1 MRIVIVG
8 AGAVGFHVAEHLSEE
23 GHDIVLVDRDPE
35 RVSFVQD
42 QLDILAIQGN
52 GASLN
57 VLEQA
62 GIGKADLLVAV
73 SNQDEV
79 NLLACISASQYDVKV
94 KVARVS
100 NPDYYVG
107 SMSLTSAQRD
117 VDVMINPELECARE
131 TYQLLQSEA
140 ATELAFFADGRV
152 QLLGLRVQ
160 PGAPVV
166 GKALTEVAAMTKDR
180 QFLTAAISRN
190 GQTIIPRG
198 DEHFEVNDQV
208 YIIGESKQMPR
219 VFALA
224 GFDEFKLRRV
234 MIAGGSREAIYLAQ
248 LLEDHDVD
256 CTIIEAERPRCVQL
270 AEQLQKTLILHGNA
284 TDTELLE
291 MEGIQEVQG
300 FVAFTGSDDTNMLSS
315 LLAKTHGVPKVVS
328 RLQRIE
334 YIPLVSR
341 VGIDAAV
348 SPRLSTVNTILRY
361 VRRGVVLSV
370 AALRGIDAEVI
381 EFSVRPGSALA
392 GRTLA
397 DIHFPKQSLVGTI
410 TRGDQVIVASGNV
423 TLGQGDKVAVLA
435 LPEAVSA
442 VERLFA

>member
-1 MRIVIVG
+1 
-8 AGAVGFHVAEHLSEE
+8 
-23 GHDIVLVDRDPE
+23 
-35 RVSFVQD
+35 
-42 QLDILAIQGN
+42 
-52 GASLN
+52 
-57 VLEQA
+57 
-62 GIGKADLLVAV
+62 
-73 SNQDEV
+73 
-79 NLLACISASQYDVKV
+79 
-94 KVARVS
+94 
-100 NPDYYVG
+100 
-107 SMSLTSAQRD
+107 
-117 VDVMINPELECARE
+117 
-131 TYQLLQSEA
+131 
-140 ATELAFFADGRV
+140 
-152 QLLGLRVQ
+152 
-160 PGAPVV
+160 
-166 GKALTEVAAMTKDR
+166 MTKDR

-381 EFSVRPGSALA
+381 EFRVRPGSALA

-423 TLGQGDKVAVLA
+423 VLGQGDKVAVLA